1 METDIPLPNIFV
13 QHVNSGKRTK
23 LWEIWSDKKVVLCFL
38 RQLGCRFCQQRL
50 KQLNSIKE
58 KLDKCEP
65 PVDLVAIS
73 MGSIEQGKEVL
84 KLTNFK
90 GHLYVDTSSNGEPN
104 EQHTQAIS
112 YNKFALKRG
121 KDFVLNEKTIEKGK
135 ISV

>member
-1 METDIPLPNIFV
+1 MHYIATYGTKRKEIKKKRMETNIPLPNIFV

-50 KQLNSIKE
+50 KQLNSIK

-73 MGSIEQGKEVL
+73 MGSIEQGKR
-84 KLTNFK
+84 
-90 GHLYVDTSSNGEPN
+90 S
-104 EQHTQAIS
+104 
-112 YNKFALKRG
+112 
-121 KDFVLNEKTIEKGK
+121 
-135 ISV
+135 